1 MRFIDSNIMAYAFYQ
16 NEYQENCQNI
26 IRGEG
31 ITDTIALA
39 EAFNIIEF
47 ESSRNMAIIA
57 VRGILRSNLKIV
69 DVDVNVIFE
78 ALKKADVYKKLKFI
92 DLLHYIIASLKNC
105 EAFISYDKDFEGLEI
120 ARVERGE

>member
-16 NEYQENCQNI
+16 NERQENCQNI
-26 IRGEG
+26 LRGGG

-57 VRGILRSNLKIV
+57 VRSILRSNIEIV
-69 DVDVNVIFE
+69 DLNVNTIFE
-78 ALKKADVYKKLKFI
+78 ALKKADTYKKLKFI
-92 DLLHYIIASLKNC
+92 DLLHYTVVSLKKC
-105 EAFISYDKDFEGLEI
+105 ESIMSYDKDFDGLEI
-120 ARVERGE
+120 VRVEE